1 MVKAQQERNM
11 PAYISLINF
20 TEQGVKDAK
29 NTVNRLKAVE
39 QAIQAVG
46 GRKIGVWWTLGSYDM
61 VFISEGPDDET
72 ATRLL
77 LQIGMQGNVRT
88 TTMRAFSEEEME
100 HIVAG
105 LS

>member
-1 MVKAQQERNM
+1 M

-20 TEQGVKDAK
+20 TEQGLKDSK
-29 NTVNRLKAVE
+29 NAVSRARAVE
-39 QAIQAVG
+39 KAIEAAG
-46 GRKIGVWWTLGSYDM
+46 GRKIGVWWTMGQYDM

-88 TTMRAFSEEEME
+88 ATMRAFSEEEME
-100 HIVAG
+100 NIVAG
-105 LS
+105 LP